1 MRGYPASF
9 DSLFEALPEDA
20 PPIKRIEI
28 PLIQRDY
35 AQGRTDPAVNEI
47 RGAFLDV
54 LREAVTGG
62 DAVGLDFVYGEV
74 ENETLRPLD
83 GQQRLTT
90 LFLLHW
96 YVAARTNQLDRDHGW
111 KHFSYATRQSARLFC
126 ERLVTGALPADA
138 GRPSDW
144 ITDQPWYL
152 YTWSNDPT
160 ISSMLTVIDAIDE
173 RFAGDDLDAVWARL
187 TDRAAPAISFHLLP
201 IEDMGSGEDL
211 YIKMNSRGKPL
222 TPFENFKA
230 RFEKTL
236 ADADQH
242 RAERFAHKIDGEWSD
257 LLWPIHG
264 GDNLVDDEFMRYL
277 RFITEICEWREGRIE
292 DGPLAPR
299 AEGLFGAGNES
310 AGVHFEF
317 LCSCFGVWES
327 TDHAQATF
335 QALFARSDKTAP
347 ASREP
352 GHVVLF
358 GENVSPNLFELCCR
372 TFGSTIGRNRIFGLA
387 ESLLLY
393 AVVLHLI
400 EQTADFP
407 RRLRVVRNLIAASD
421 DEVRRQNMPKL
432 LEDLRL
438 VVLEGTLNGVATFNQ
453 AQVEDERRKGAF
465 VEQHPELEPALTR
478 LEDNSILRGSLQSFE
493 LDAATFEARAEAF
506 DAVFSDA
513 GNWRLATGALLAC
526 GEYQR
531 RLRSHEAF
539 QFGSGSADQEGAWR
553 RLLTGTGRDNI
564 QSTREVL
571 GELLD
576 RVTGSDEP
584 TDSCLAGLSDTWLSE
599 RAASKRLDW
608 RYYLVKYDGMREG
621 ASGIYYA
628 AAGELGYSLIML
640 RRRQLNS
647 YYRDPYLYAI
657 WLESGVD
664 EDAVEEPWFYGYDP
678 FYGDEPRSLRLARS
692 GSRLHLTETDI
703 AVRVQSP
710 DPSSAE
716 FVALMRQRDDV
727 VEDGGELVIALN
739 QIECERAP
747 VDAEDRVLKGA
758 QILQEMIAAGL

>member
-9 DSLFEALPEDA
+9 DSLFEALPDDG

-35 AQGRTDPAVNEI
+35 AQGRTDPAVTEI
-47 RGAFLDV
+47 RAAFLAV

-62 DAVGLDFVYGEV
+62 TAVGLDFVYGEV

-90 LFLLHW
+90 LFLMHW
-96 YVAARTNQLDRDHGW
+96 YLAARTNRLDRDHGW
-111 KHFSYATRQSARLFC
+111 KHFSYATRQSARRFC
-126 ERLVTGALPADA
+126 ELLVTSDLPADA

-152 YTWSNDPT
+152 YTWTNDPT

-173 RFAGDDLDAVWARL
+173 RFASDDLDAAWARL

-236 ADADQH
+236 GDADTD
-242 RAERFAHKIDGEWSD
+242 RAERFAHKIDGDWSD

-277 RFITEICEWREGRIE
+277 GFITEICEWREGRIE
-292 DGPLAPR
+292 DDPLVPR
-299 AEGLFGAGNES
+299 TERLFGPGNES
-310 AGVHFEF
+310 AGAHFEF
-317 LCSCFGVWES
+317 LCSCFDVWES
-327 TDHAQATF
+327 TGHAQATF
-335 QALFARSDKTAP
+335 QALLARSDKTAP

-352 GHVVLF
+352 GQVVLF

-372 TFGSTIGRNRIFGLA
+372 TFGSMNGRNRIFGLA

-393 AVVLHLI
+393 AVLLHLI

-407 RRLRVVRNLIAASD
+407 RRLRVVRNLIASSD
-421 DEVRRQNMPKL
+421 DELRRQNMPKL
-432 LEDLRL
+432 VDDLRL
-438 VVLEGTLNGVATFNQ
+438 LVLKGTLDGVATFNQ
-453 AQVEDERRKGAF
+453 AQVEDERLKGAF
-465 VEQHPELEPALTR
+465 IDEHPELEPTLTR
-478 LEDNSILRGSLQSFE
+478 LEDNSILRGSLQSFA
-493 LDAATFEARAEAF
+493 LDPATFEARAEAF

-513 GNWRLATGALLAC
+513 DNWGLATGALLAC

-531 RLRSHEAF
+531 RLRHEAF
-539 QFGSGSADQEGAWR
+539 QFGSGSTDQEGAWR

-576 RVTGSDEP
+576 RVAGSDEP
-584 TDSCLAGLSDTWLSE
+584 TDACLAALSDTWLSE

-628 AAGELGYSLIML
+628 AAGDLGYSIIML
-640 RRRQLNS
+640 RRKQLNS

-657 WLESGVD
+657 WLESGAN

-692 GSRLHLTETDI
+692 GSQLRLTETDI
-703 AVRVQSP
+703 TVRVQGP
-710 DPSSAE
+710 HPAAAE
-716 FVALMRQRDDV
+716 FVAQMRQRDDV
-727 VEDGGELVIALN
+727 VEEGGAFVIALS
-739 QIECERAP
+739 QVERERRP
-747 VDAEDRVLKGA
+747 WDAEDRVVKGA
-758 QILQEMIAAGL
+758 EILKEMIAAGL